1 MMKGQRPGEKF
12 MRVDF
17 YQLSRD
23 PAEKVVPLLARATA
37 RAGERLLVVSDD
49 PAQLQG
55 ISDALWD
62 QGGGSFLAN
71 GLAGA
76 GHEER
81 QPALLSSTME
91 ARNGAKYCA
100 LADGKWR
107 DQADGFARV
116 FLLFGDANLT
126 EARACW
132 RMLDGREDVERNF
145 WKQEAGQWTKA
156 A

>member
-1 MMKGQRPGEKF
+1 

-23 PAEKVVPLLARATA
+23 PAEKVVPLLARATFK
-37 RAGERLLVVSDD
+37 AGERLLVVSGDA
-49 PAQLQG
+49 AQLQG

-76 GHEER
+76 GQEER
-81 QPALLSSTME
+81 QPALLSRTME
-91 ARNGAKYCA
+91 ARNGARYCA
-100 LADGKWR
+100 LADGQWR
-107 DQADGFARV
+107 EGADDFARV
-116 FLLFGDANLT
+116 FLLFGDAHLK

-132 RMLDGREDVERNF
+132 RMLDGRDGLERNF
-145 WKQEAGQWTKA
+145 WKQEGGKWTRA

>member
-1 MMKGQRPGEKF
+1 
-12 MRVDF
+12 
-17 YQLSRD
+17 
-23 PAEKVVPLLARATA
+23 
-37 RAGERLLVVSDD
+37 
-49 PAQLQG
+49 
-55 ISDALWD
+55 
-62 QGGGSFLAN
+62 
-71 GLAGA
+71 
-76 GHEER
+76 
-81 QPALLSSTME
+81 ME